1 MRLRPHRA
9 GLAAALLSTMLALTL
24 AGCAPPVRERAPAA
38 APPADFPEA
47 YYLEAATRGKPV
59 FRVDSRESLVV
70 IEVRRGGSLA
80 RLGHDHVVA
89 SHEVGGYV
97 APDEGRADLYVQLE
111 RLEVDE
117 AALRAEAGFDTQPTE
132 SDIEGTRANMLVRVL
147 EAEKFPFAL
156 IRVSGADASRREVT
170 LSVAITLHGV
180 TRALQAPATIDA
192 DADLIGVSGRLSC
205 DQTDFGITHYSV
217 LGGAIAVRNG
227 VDLRFSVRARGVP
240 GPGETRE

>member
-1 MRLRPHRA
+1 MRPHSRRA
-9 GLAAALLSTMLALTL
+9 GLAAARLSAMLALTL
-24 AGCAPPVRERAPAA
+24 AGCAPPVRERAGAPA
-38 APPADFPEA
+38 APPAEFPEG
-47 YYLEAATRGKPV
+47 YYLEAATRGRPV
-59 FRVDSRESLVV
+59 FRVDSPESLVV

-147 EAEKFPFAL
+147 EADRFPFAL
-156 IRVSGADASRREVT
+156 IRVSGADARQGNAT

-180 TRALQAPATIDA
+180 TRAVQAPARIDA
-192 DADLIGVSGRLSC
+192 DADLIEVSGRLSF
-205 DQTDFGITHYSV
+205 DQTDFGITPYSL

-227 VDLRFSVRARGVP
+227 VDLRFRIRARRLP
-240 GPGETRE
+240 GLR

>member
-1 MRLRPHRA
+1 MRPHPRRA
-9 GLAAALLSTMLALTL
+9 GLAAALFALMLGA
-24 AGCAPPVRERAPAA
+24 CAPPVRERAPAA

-47 YYLEAATRGKPV
+47 HYQEVLAQGRPV
-59 FRVDSRESLVV
+59 FRVDPRESLVV

-117 AALRAEAGFDTQPTE
+117 AALRAEVGFDTEPTE

-147 EAEKFPFAL
+147 EADRFPFAL
-156 IRVSGADASRREVT
+156 IRVSGADARQGNAT

-180 TRALQAPATIDA
+180 TRALQAPARIDA
-192 DADLIGVSGRLSC
+192 DADLIEVSGRLSF
-205 DQTDFGITHYSV
+205 DQTDFGITPYSV

-227 VDLRFSVRARGVP
+227 VDLRFRVRARRLP
-240 GPGETRE
+240 GLR